1 MVLRTVAMVL
11 GIIGGVYGLMVGLIG
26 GGITAALLTSNTSL
40 TSKTSLTSNTS
51 LIYSG
56 IALLLA
62 LTPPIIGVVGA
73 AIVRNK
79 ALLGSSLMGVS
90 GIVMGV
96 LGFITF
102 PFGFALL
109 PPAALFLTG
118 AIVGAIG
125 KFQS

>member
-11 GIIGGVYGLMVGLIG
+11 GIIGGVYGLMVGFIG
-26 GGITAALLTSNTSL
+26 GGITAAFLSSSSNA
-40 TSKTSLTSNTS
+40 S

-62 LTPPIIGVVGA
+62 LAPPIIGVVGA

-79 ALLGSSLMGVS
+79 PLLGSSLMGVS
-90 GIVMGV
+90 SIVMGA
-96 LGFITF
+96 LGIITF
-102 PFGFALL
+102 PLGFALV
-109 PPAALFLTG
+109 PPAAFFLVG
-118 AIVGAIG
+118 AILGVIG

>member
-26 GGITAALLTSNTSL
+26 GGIVAALFSNA
-40 TSKTSLTSNTS
+40 S

-62 LTPPIIGVVGA
+62 LIPPIIGVVGA

-79 ALLGSSLMGVS
+79 ALLGSSLMGIS
-90 GIVMGV
+90 GIVLV
-96 LGFITF
+96 ALGIITF
-102 PFGFALL
+102 PLG
-109 PPAALFLTG
+109 
-118 AIVGAIG
+118 
-125 KFQS
+125 

>member
-26 GGITAALLTSNTSL
+26 GGIVAALVSNASL
-40 TSKTSLTSNTS
+40 S
-51 LIYSG
+51 YSG

-62 LTPPIIGVVGA
+62 LVPPIIGVVGA

-90 GIVMGV
+90 GIVLAAV
-96 LGFITF
+96 VIITF
-102 PFGFALL
+102 PFGVALV
-109 PPAALFLTG
+109 PPAALFIAG

>member
-26 GGITAALLTSNTSL
+26 GGITAALLSSNA
-40 TSKTSLTSNTS
+40 S

-62 LTPPIIGVVGA
+62 LAPPIIGVVGA
-73 AIVRNK
+73 ALVRNK
-79 ALLGSSLMGVS
+79 PLLGSSLMGVS
-90 GIVMGV
+90 SIVMGA
-96 LGFITF
+96 LGIITF
-102 PFGFALL
+102 PLGSALV
-109 PPAALFLTG
+109 PPAALFLAG